1 MNGVR
6 NFKGHYEDPLGS
18 SLIVNDHRI
27 DHTCIRQGARKKG
40 RPRSE
45 SLEEELREKEKKF
58 PGEGLGGKE
67 TRGEEVGDDGRRSGK
82 GAGREVW
89 NGKDRGKERVE
100 RDCEESG
107 ERDDGGR
114 KEQGEME
121 PAALSIASKVLVF
134 MEERHSRGSALMDQD
149 GMSKRRERKGAWDTR
164 GEHGNERDGTEEE
177 EEGREEEDEEGREE
191 EEAGGEAE
199 DEEEDDEDYDDE
211 EDNEDNED
219 DDDDDDEDGEGAEE
233 DEDEDD

>member
-6 NFKGHYEDPLGS
+6 NFRGHYEDPLGS

-58 PGEGLGGKE
+58 TGEGLGGKE
-67 TRGEEVGDDGRRSGK
+67 ICGEEVGNDGRRSWK
-82 GAGREVW
+82 GARRELW
-89 NGKDRGKERVE
+89 NGRDRGKERVE
-100 RDCEESG
+100 GNCEGTG

-134 MEERHSRGSALMDQD
+134 LEERHSRGSALMDQD
-149 GMSKRRERKGAWDTR
+149 GMSRRRERKGAWDTR
-164 GEHGNERDGTEEE
+164 GEQGNERDGTEEE
-177 EEGREEEDEEGREE
+177 EEGREEDEEGREE

-219 DDDDDDEDGEGAEE
+219 DDDDDEDGEVAEEEE
-233 DEDEDD
+233 DEDD